1 MPTVL
6 VGSALG
12 GCAGIEFDKWLS
24 HDTSP
29 STFALLGAAALLAGI
44 QRNVVSLCVILVE
57 GTGQTKILIPVI
69 ITVVAARYV
78 GDLFCHGIYHIGELD
93 ALNIYTIYLN
103 IKNDV

>member
-24 HDTSP
+24 HDASP

-69 ITVVAARYV
+69 VTVVAARYV

-93 ALNIYTIYLN
+93 ALKIYTIYLS